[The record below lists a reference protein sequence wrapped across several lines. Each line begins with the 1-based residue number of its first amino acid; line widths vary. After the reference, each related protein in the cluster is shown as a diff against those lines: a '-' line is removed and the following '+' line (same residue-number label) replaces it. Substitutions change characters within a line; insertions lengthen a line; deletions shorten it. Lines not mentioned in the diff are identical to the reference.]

1 MVRRLLIFAGLALLV
16 AGCGGEASAGK
27 DNSRLFTKKPAGKG
41 AAVSGDNS
49 VVRSWADTL
58 RRGDLDG
65 AAALFAV
72 PTRVQNGTP
81 LLELRSRAA
90 IRDFNHALP
99 CGARVLRTVRDHG
112 YLIATFRLV
121 DRVGP
126 GAMHPCRGKGA
137 EASTAFKIVAG
148 HIAEWRRVPT
158 PVEQVPPA
166 ATDAA

>member
-1 MVRRLLIFAGLALLV
+1 MVRRLLISAGLALLV
-16 AGCGGEASAGK
+16 AGCGSEASSGK
-27 DNSRLFTKKPAGKG
+27 DNSRLLTKQPAGK
-41 AAVSGDNS
+41 AVAVSQDAS
-49 VVRSWADTL
+49 VVRAWADTL

-99 CGARVLRTVRDHG
+99 CGARVLRTVRHHG
-112 YLIATFRLV
+112 YVIATFRLV
-121 DRVGP
+121 DRMGP
-126 GAMHPCRGKGA
+126 GAVHPCGGKGA

-158 PVEQVPPA
+158 PAEQVPPA